1 MLKQIDKIMSGFL
14 SIPDDVEPSLR
25 YEVMRRHILGL
36 MLVVTVVPITILAI
50 LNYHQY
56 QSTIKNEIFSPTKMI
71 LNKTRHSFELYLR
84 ERIAAVNFIASAYT
98 FDELARDDT
107 LNRIYQVVRKEYS
120 GVVDIGLIDSE
131 GSQISYAGPY
141 ALKGK
146 NYKDQHW
153 FNEVQIR
160 GSYVS
165 DVFMGYRKFPHI
177 AIAVQRFGELGK
189 RWILR
194 MTINTDPFNEL
205 IGSMGLDFDSEAF
218 LVNKDGICQT
228 NSRNI
233 CKILEPFPL
242 GSLPVSYDPTT
253 ITLHYNDQTYYV
265 SYVYFTHP
273 EYILVITKP
282 ETKVLTAWYS
292 LRKDFFLIFAISF
305 LIIVG
310 FVFQLTS
317 ILIRHIRES
326 DEKRE
331 LAFREMQHS
340 QKLSS
345 IGRLAAGVAHEIN
358 NPLSIISE
366 KAGLMKDLL
375 ETRESFPEKER
386 FLGLVDSIIKSV
398 DRCRNITHRLLG
410 FAKRMEVQIEPLDLN
425 EVVKE
430 TLSFL
435 DKEAVYRNMNIR
447 LNLGENLPRI
457 FSDRGQ
463 LQQVFLNILNN
474 AFDAV
479 EDGGE
484 VCIATWEPDMETVAV
499 TIRDNGKGMSEEVL
513 KRIFEPFFTTKKG
526 YGTGLGLSITYGIV
540 RKLGGDI
547 KVKSKEGEGTTFI
560 VFLPKKPK
568 EAV

>member
-1 MLKQIDKIMSGFL
+1 MLKQIDKIISGFL
-14 SIPDDVEPSLR
+14 TIPDDIDPSLR
-25 YEVMRRHILGL
+25 YDIMKRNILGL
-36 MLVVTVVPITILAI
+36 MLIVTVVPVIILAI

-56 QSTIKNEIFSPTKMI
+56 QSTLKSEIFSPTKMI
-71 LNKTRHSFELYLR
+71 LNKTRHSFELYFR
-84 ERIAAVNFIASAYT
+84 ERLSAINFIASAYK
-98 FDELARDDT
+98 FEELARDDT
-107 LNRIYQVVRKEYS
+107 LHYIYEVIRKEYN

-131 GSQISYAGPY
+131 GTQISYAGPY
-141 ALKGK
+141 DLKGK

-160 GSYVS
+160 GSYIS

-177 AIAVQRFGELGK
+177 AIAIQRFGESGK

-194 MTINTDPFNEL
+194 VTLNTDVINEL
-205 IGSMGLDFDSEAF
+205 ILSMGVGFDSEIF
-218 LVNKDGICQT
+218 LINKEGICQT
-228 NSRNI
+228 NSRNM
-233 CKILEPFPL
+233 CRILEPCPI
-242 GSLPVSYDPTT
+242 GPLPVSYDPTT
-253 ITLHYNDQTYYV
+253 VILNYNEQTYYV

-273 EYILVITKP
+273 EYIIVIAKP
-282 ETKVLTAWYS
+282 ENQVLTAWYS
-292 LRKDFFLIFAISF
+292 LRKDFFLIFLISF
-305 LIIVG
+305 VIIVA

-317 ILIRHIRES
+317 ILIRHIKES

-375 ETRESFPEKER
+375 ESRESFPEKEK

-410 FAKRMEVQIEPLDLN
+410 FAKRMDVQMEPLDLN
-425 EVVKE
+425 EVIKE

-435 DKEAVYRNMNIR
+435 EKEAVYKNITIR
-447 LNLGENLPRI
+447 LNLAENLPRI
-457 FSDRGQ
+457 MSDRGQ

-479 EDGGE
+479 ENGGE
-484 VCIATWEPDMETVAV
+484 VCVATWEPDIDTVAV

-540 RKLGGDI
+540 KKLGGDI

-568 EAV
+568 EA